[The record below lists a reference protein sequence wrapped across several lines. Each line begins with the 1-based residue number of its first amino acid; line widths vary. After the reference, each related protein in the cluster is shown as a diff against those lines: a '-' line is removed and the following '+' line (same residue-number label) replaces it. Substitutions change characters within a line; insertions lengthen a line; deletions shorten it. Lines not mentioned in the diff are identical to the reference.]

1 MAVQSEAPPLEV
13 EKVQDE
19 ERFFGGDIVWWCL
32 LLLVSIP
39 VLLRGLESIPDT
51 GGFVILSIGGIMLGV
66 AFTQI
71 VMRLPYLTNSFTKSV
86 VIVLAAMLIIGVI
99 ALLFS
104 MTLPVPEATQDVMF
118 KPPISGG

>member
-1 MAVQSEAPPLEV
+1 MAIESEAPPLEV
-13 EKVQDE
+13 ENVQDE

-51 GGFVILSIGGIMLGV
+51 SGFVVLSIGGIMLGV

-71 VMRLPYLTNSFTKSV
+71 MMRLPYLTNSFVRSLL
-86 VIVLAAMLIIGVI
+86 IVFAAMLIIGVI

-104 MTLPVPEATQDVMF
+104 MTLPVPDAPPDVMY

>member
-1 MAVQSEAPPLEV
+1 MAVESEAPLLEV
-13 EKVQDE
+13 ENVRDE

-66 AFTQI
+66 AFAQLM
-71 VMRLPYLTNSFTKSV
+71 MRLPYLTNSFVKSLL
-86 VIVLAAMLIIGVI
+86 IVFAAMLIIGVI
-99 ALLFS
+99 ALLFN
-104 MTLPVPEATQDVMF
+104 MTLPVPDATQDVMF